1 MRILL
6 VCSWYPSA
14 ERPFD
19 GSFFAEQ
26 ARMLAGSGLRVGVL
40 ALRQVRAE
48 DPAWLAPPRAASE
61 DGIVVVR
68 ASAPALPPGARR
80 LEPAVHARV
89 ARRAARLVEDAF
101 GVPDALHAHT
111 VFPGATVARGLA
123 RLWGRPYAI
132 TEHRPSTLDSPAF
145 VARCRPIAAAVAG
158 AGALTTVSDG
168 FARRLGEHYGT
179 GEWEAVPLPVPALFF
194 DEPLGGA
201 DSAGSADGTGSAG
214 GAGSADG
221 TGGADSA
228 GGAGGATAAG
238 VVRFVHVSHLDGNK
252 RPGPMCD
259 AFLEAFPHG
268 GARLDVVGGSPA
280 QVGALR
286 SAVGDRPGAAS
297 IRFHG
302 RMDRRGTAR
311 EMARADV
318 FVLASAV
325 EAGGTVLSEAQA
337 AGCRLV
343 ATSTWAGEHA
353 VSEGTGLLVPVDDPG
368 ALARAMRRAA
378 DPTAFAPADRI
389 RERARA
395 RYGEGAFVRRWRR
408 IYASL
413 AEGGRGGGGRG

>member
-145 VARCRPIAAAVAG
+145 GARCRPIAAAVAG

-194 DEPLGGA
+194 DEPLGG
-201 DSAGSADGTGSAG
+201 SAGV
-214 GAGSADG
+214 
-221 TGGADSA
+221 ADSA

-238 VVRFVHVSHLDGNK
+238 AVRFVHVSHLDGNK

-413 AEGGRGGGGRG
+413 ADGGRGGGGRG

>member
-61 DGIVVVR
+61 DGLVVVR

-201 DSAGSADGTGSAG
+201 DSAGSAEGTGSAG
-214 GAGSADG
+214 G
-221 TGGADSA
+221 A

-280 QVGALR
+280 QVGVLR
-286 SAVGDRPGAAS
+286 SAVGDRPGASS

-353 VSEGTGLLVPVDDPG
+353 ISEGTGLLVPVDDPG
-368 ALARAMRRAA
+368 ALVRAMRRAA

-413 AEGGRGGGGRG
+413 ADGGRGGGGRG

>member
-61 DGIVVVR
+61 DGLVVVR

-201 DSAGSADGTGSAG
+201 DSAGSAEGTGSAG
-214 GAGSADG
+214 G
-221 TGGADSA
+221 A

-280 QVGALR
+280 QVGVLR
-286 SAVGDRPGAAS
+286 SAVGDRPGASS

-353 VSEGTGLLVPVDDPG
+353 ISEGTGLLVPVDDPG
-368 ALARAMRRAA
+368 ALVRAMRRAA

-413 AEGGRGGGGRG
+413 ADGGRGRRGRG

>member
-145 VARCRPIAAAVAG
+145 GARCRPIAAAVAG

-214 GAGSADG
+214 G
-221 TGGADSA
+221 A

>member
-123 RLWGRPYAI
+123 RLCGRPYAI

-194 DEPLGGA
+194 DEPLGG
-201 DSAGSADGTGSAG
+201 SA
-214 GAGSADG
+214 
-221 TGGADSA
+221 GGADSA

-413 AEGGRGGGGRG
+413 ADGGRGGGGRG

>member
-48 DPAWLAPPRAASE
+48 DPAWLAAPRATSE

-194 DEPLGGA
+194 DEPLGGSAGVA
-201 DSAGSADGTGSAG
+201 DSAGGADGTGSAG
-214 GAGSADG
+214 GADG
-221 TGGADSA
+221 TGSA

-280 QVGALR
+280 QVGVLR

-368 ALARAMRRAA
+368 ALVRAMRRAA

-413 AEGGRGGGGRG
+413 ADGGRGGGGRG

>member
-145 VARCRPIAAAVAG
+145 GARCRPIAAAVAG

-194 DEPLGGA
+194 DEPLGG
-201 DSAGSADGTGSAG
+201 SAGV
-214 GAGSADG
+214 
-221 TGGADSA
+221 ADSA

-238 VVRFVHVSHLDGNK
+238 AVRFVHVSHLDGNK

-368 ALARAMRRAA
+368 ALVRAMRRAA

-413 AEGGRGGGGRG
+413 ADGGRGGGGRG

>member
-68 ASAPALPPGARR
+68 ASTPALPPGARR

-89 ARRAARLVEDAF
+89 ARRAARLVEAAF

-214 GAGSADG
+214 G
-221 TGGADSA
+221 A

-368 ALARAMRRAA
+368 ALVRAMRRAA

-413 AEGGRGGGGRG
+413 ADGGRGRRGRG

>member
-26 ARMLAGSGLRVGVL
+26 ARMLADSGLRVGVL

-48 DPAWLAPPRAASE
+48 DPAWLAAPRAASE

-201 DSAGSADGTGSAG
+201 DSAGGADGTGGAG
-214 GAGSADG
+214 GADG

-368 ALARAMRRAA
+368 ALVRAMRRAA

-413 AEGGRGGGGRG
+413 ADGGRGGGGRG

>member
-194 DEPLGGA
+194 DEPLGGSAGVA
-201 DSAGSADGTGSAG
+201 DSAGGADGTGSAG
-214 GAGSADG
+214 G
-221 TGGADSA
+221 A

-413 AEGGRGGGGRG
+413 ADGGRGGGGRG

>member
-68 ASAPALPPGARR
+68 ASAPALPPGMRR

-89 ARRAARLVEDAF
+89 ARRAARLVEAAF

-145 VARCRPIAAAVAG
+145 GARSRPIAAAVAG

-201 DSAGSADGTGSAG
+201 DSAGSADGTGSA
-214 GAGSADG
+214 
-221 TGGADSA
+221 
-228 GGAGGATAAG
+228 GATAAG

-353 VSEGTGLLVPVDDPG
+353 ISEGTGLLVPVDDPG
-368 ALARAMRRAA
+368 ALVRAMRRAA

-413 AEGGRGGGGRG
+413 ADGGRGRRGRG

>member
-201 DSAGSADGTGSAG
+201 DSAGGADGTGSAG
-214 GAGSADG
+214 G
-221 TGGADSA
+221 A

-280 QVGALR
+280 QVGVLR

-413 AEGGRGGGGRG
+413 ADGGRGGGGRG

>member
-26 ARMLAGSGLRVGVL
+26 ARMLADSGLRVGVL

-145 VARCRPIAAAVAG
+145 AARCRPIAAAVAG

-368 ALARAMRRAA
+368 ALVRAMRRAA

-413 AEGGRGGGGRG
+413 AGGGRGGGGRG

>member
-61 DGIVVVR
+61 DGLVVVR

-145 VARCRPIAAAVAG
+145 MARCRPIAAAVAG

-194 DEPLGGA
+194 DEPLGGSAGVA
-201 DSAGSADGTGSAG
+201 DSAGGADGTGSAG
-214 GAGSADG
+214 G
-221 TGGADSA
+221 A

-302 RMDRRGTAR
+302 RMDRRGIAR

-368 ALARAMRRAA
+368 ALVRAMRRAA

>member
-194 DEPLGGA
+194 DEPLGGSAGVA
-201 DSAGSADGTGSAG
+201 DSAGGADGTGSAG
-214 GAGSADG
+214 GADG
-221 TGGADSA
+221 TGSA

-368 ALARAMRRAA
+368 ALVRAMRRAA

-413 AEGGRGGGGRG
+413 ADGGRGRGGRG

>member
-194 DEPLGGA
+194 DEPLGGSAGVA
-201 DSAGSADGTGSAG
+201 DSAGGADGTG
-214 GAGSADG
+214 
-221 TGGADSA
+221 SA

-368 ALARAMRRAA
+368 ALVRAMRRAA

-413 AEGGRGGGGRG
+413 ADGGRGGGGRG

>member
-214 GAGSADG
+214 GAG
-221 TGGADSA
+221 
-228 GGAGGATAAG
+228 GAGGATAAG

>member
-89 ARRAARLVEDAF
+89 ARRAARLVEAAF

-145 VARCRPIAAAVAG
+145 GARCRPIAAAVAG

-280 QVGALR
+280 QVGVLR
-286 SAVGDRPGAAS
+286 SAVGDRPGASS

-368 ALARAMRRAA
+368 ALVRAMRRAA

>member
-68 ASAPALPPGARR
+68 ASAPALPPGMRR

-89 ARRAARLVEDAF
+89 ARRTARLVEAAF

-145 VARCRPIAAAVAG
+145 GARCRPIAAAVAG

-214 GAGSADG
+214 GAG
-221 TGGADSA
+221 
-228 GGAGGATAAG
+228 GAGGATAAG

-280 QVGALR
+280 QVGVLR

-353 VSEGTGLLVPVDDPG
+353 VSKGTGLLVPVDDPG
-368 ALARAMRRAA
+368 ALVRAMRRAA

-413 AEGGRGGGGRG
+413 ADGGRGGGGRG

>member
-1 MRILL
+1 M
-6 VCSWYPSA
+6 
-14 ERPFD
+14 
-19 GSFFAEQ
+19 
-26 ARMLAGSGLRVGVL
+26 
-40 ALRQVRAE
+40 
-48 DPAWLAPPRAASE
+48 
-61 DGIVVVR
+61 
-68 ASAPALPPGARR
+68 
-80 LEPAVHARV
+80 HARV
-89 ARRAARLVEDAF
+89 ARRAARLVEAAF

-201 DSAGSADGTGSAG
+201 AGGADSAGGADGTGSAG
-214 GAGSADG
+214 GAG
-221 TGGADSA
+221 
-228 GGAGGATAAG
+228 GAGSATAAG

-353 VSEGTGLLVPVDDPG
+353 VSEGTGLRVPVAAPG
-368 ALARAMRRAA
+368 ALAPAMRRAA

>member
-68 ASAPALPPGARR
+68 ASAPALPPGMRR

-89 ARRAARLVEDAF
+89 ARRAARLVEAAF

-145 VARCRPIAAAVAG
+145 GARCRPIAAAVAG

-194 DEPLGGA
+194 DEPL
-201 DSAGSADGTGSAG
+201 
-214 GAGSADG
+214 
-221 TGGADSA
+221 GGADSA

-280 QVGALR
+280 QVGVLR

-353 VSEGTGLLVPVDDPG
+353 ISEGTGLLVPVDDPG
-368 ALARAMRRAA
+368 ALVRAMRRAA

-413 AEGGRGGGGRG
+413 ADGGRGRRGRG

>member
-132 TEHRPSTLDSPAF
+132 TEHRPSSLDSPAF

-194 DEPLGGA
+194 DEPLGG
-201 DSAGSADGTGSAG
+201 SAGV
-214 GAGSADG
+214 
-221 TGGADSA
+221 ADSA

-238 VVRFVHVSHLDGNK
+238 AVRFVHVSHLDGNK

-413 AEGGRGGGGRG
+413 ADGGRGGGGRG

>member
-194 DEPLGGA
+194 DEPLGGSAGVA
-201 DSAGSADGTGSAG
+201 DSAGGADGTGSAG
-214 GAGSADG
+214 G
-221 TGGADSA
+221 A

-368 ALARAMRRAA
+368 ALVRAMRQAA

-413 AEGGRGGGGRG
+413 ADGGRGGGGRG

>member
-26 ARMLAGSGLRVGVL
+26 ARMLADSGLRVGVL

-48 DPAWLAPPRAASE
+48 DPAWLAPPRAASK
-61 DGIVVVR
+61 DGLVVVR
-68 ASAPALPPGARR
+68 ASAPALPPGTRR
-80 LEPAVHARV
+80 LEPAVHAWV
-89 ARRAARLVEDAF
+89 ARRAARLVGAAF
-101 GVPDALHAHT
+101 GVPDVLHAHT

-123 RLWGRPYAI
+123 RLWRRPYAI

-145 VARCRPIAAAVAG
+145 GARCRPITAAVAG

-194 DEPLGGA
+194 DEPLGGG
-201 DSAGSADGTGSAG
+201 AGSADGTGSAD
-214 GAGSADG
+214 GAGA
-221 TGGADSA
+221 A
-228 GGAGGATAAG
+228 GGT
-238 VVRFVHVSHLDGNK
+238 RFVHVSHLDSNK

-259 AFLEAFPHG
+259 AFLAAFPHG

-280 QVGALR
+280 QVEALR
-286 SAVGDRPGAAS
+286 SAVGGRPGAAS
-297 IRFHG
+297 IHFHG

-368 ALARAMRRAA
+368 ALVRAMRQAA
-378 DPTAFAPADRI
+378 DPTAFAPAGRI

-395 RYGEGAFVRRWRR
+395 RYGEEAFVRRWRG

-413 AEGGRGGGGRG
+413 ADGSGEVGGRG

>member
-158 AGALTTVSDG
+158 AGTLTTVSDG

-194 DEPLGGA
+194 DEPLGG
-201 DSAGSADGTGSAG
+201 SAG
-214 GAGSADG
+214 GA
-221 TGGADSA
+221 DST

-368 ALARAMRRAA
+368 ALVRAMRRAA

-413 AEGGRGGGGRG
+413 ADGGRGGGGRG

>member
-68 ASAPALPPGARR
+68 ASTPALPPGARR

-194 DEPLGGA
+194 DEPLGGSAGVA
-201 DSAGSADGTGSAG
+201 DSAGGADGTGSAG
-214 GAGSADG
+214 G
-221 TGGADSA
+221 A

-413 AEGGRGGGGRG
+413 ADGGRGGGGRG

>member
-68 ASAPALPPGARR
+68 ASAPALPPGMRR

-89 ARRAARLVEDAF
+89 ARRAARLVEAAF

-145 VARCRPIAAAVAG
+145 GARCRPIAAAVAG

-194 DEPLGGA
+194 DEPLG
-201 DSAGSADGTGSAG
+201 SAG
-214 GAGSADG
+214 G
-221 TGGADSA
+221 A

-280 QVGALR
+280 QVGVLR

-353 VSEGTGLLVPVDDPG
+353 ISEGTGLLVPVDDPG
-368 ALARAMRRAA
+368 ALVRAMRRAA

-413 AEGGRGGGGRG
+413 ADGGRGRRGRG

>member
-68 ASAPALPPGARR
+68 ASAPALPPGMRR

-89 ARRAARLVEDAF
+89 ARRAARLVEAAF

-145 VARCRPIAAAVAG
+145 GARCRPIAAAVAG

-194 DEPLGGA
+194 DEPLGGG
-201 DSAGSADGTGSAG
+201 AGAAG
-214 GAGSADG
+214 G
-221 TGGADSA
+221 T
-228 GGAGGATAAG
+228 
-238 VVRFVHVSHLDGNK
+238 RFVHVSHLDSNK

-259 AFLEAFPHG
+259 AFLAAFPHG

-368 ALARAMRRAA
+368 ALVRAMRRAA

-413 AEGGRGGGGRG
+413 ADGGRGGGGRG

>member
-201 DSAGSADGTGSAG
+201 DSAGGADGTGS
-214 GAGSADG
+214 
-221 TGGADSA
+221 TGGA

-413 AEGGRGGGGRG
+413 ADGGRGGGGRG

>member
-68 ASAPALPPGARR
+68 VSAPALPPGARR

>member
-68 ASAPALPPGARR
+68 ASTPALPPGMRR

-89 ARRAARLVEDAF
+89 ARRAARLVEAAF

-201 DSAGSADGTGSAG
+201 DSAGG
-214 GAGSADG
+214 ADG

-368 ALARAMRRAA
+368 ALVRAMRRAA

-413 AEGGRGGGGRG
+413 ADGGRGGGGRG

>member
-201 DSAGSADGTGSAG
+201 DSAG
-214 GAGSADG
+214 
-221 TGGADSA
+221 
-228 GGAGGATAAG
+228 GAGGATAAG
-238 VVRFVHVSHLDGNK
+238 VARFVHVSHLDGNK

>member
-61 DGIVVVR
+61 DGLVVVR

-194 DEPLGGA
+194 DEPLGGSAGVA
-201 DSAGSADGTGSAG
+201 DSAGGADGTGSAG
-214 GAGSADG
+214 G
-221 TGGADSA
+221 A

-302 RMDRRGTAR
+302 RMDRRGIAR

-368 ALARAMRRAA
+368 ALVRAMRRAA

>member
-201 DSAGSADGTGSAG
+201 DSAGSAEGTGSAG
-214 GAGSADG
+214 G
-221 TGGADSA
+221 A

-280 QVGALR
+280 QVGVLR

-353 VSEGTGLLVPVDDPG
+353 ISEGTGLLVPVDDPG
-368 ALARAMRRAA
+368 ALVRAMRRAA

-413 AEGGRGGGGRG
+413 ADGGRGGGGRG

>member
-132 TEHRPSTLDSPAF
+132 TEHRPSSLDSPAF

-201 DSAGSADGTGSAG
+201 DSAGG
-214 GAGSADG
+214 ADG
-221 TGGADSA
+221 TGGA
-228 GGAGGATAAG
+228 GATAAG

-413 AEGGRGGGGRG
+413 ADGGRGGGGRG

>member
-68 ASAPALPPGARR
+68 ASAPALPPGMRR

-89 ARRAARLVEDAF
+89 ARRAARLVEAAF

-145 VARCRPIAAAVAG
+145 GARCRPIAAAVAG

-194 DEPLGGA
+194 DEPL
-201 DSAGSADGTGSAG
+201 
-214 GAGSADG
+214 
-221 TGGADSA
+221 GGADSA

-368 ALARAMRRAA
+368 ALVRAMRRAA

-413 AEGGRGGGGRG
+413 ADGGRGGGGRG

>member
-61 DGIVVVR
+61 DGLVVVR

-89 ARRAARLVEDAF
+89 ARRAARLVEAAF

-123 RLWGRPYAI
+123 RLWRRPYAI

-145 VARCRPIAAAVAG
+145 LARCRPIAAAVAG

-214 GAGSADG
+214 G
-221 TGGADSA
+221 A

-413 AEGGRGGGGRG
+413 ADGGRGGGGRG

>member
-201 DSAGSADGTGSAG
+201 DSAGGADGTGS
-214 GAGSADG
+214 
-221 TGGADSA
+221 TGGA

-368 ALARAMRRAA
+368 ALVRAMRRAA

-413 AEGGRGGGGRG
+413 ADGGRGGGGRG